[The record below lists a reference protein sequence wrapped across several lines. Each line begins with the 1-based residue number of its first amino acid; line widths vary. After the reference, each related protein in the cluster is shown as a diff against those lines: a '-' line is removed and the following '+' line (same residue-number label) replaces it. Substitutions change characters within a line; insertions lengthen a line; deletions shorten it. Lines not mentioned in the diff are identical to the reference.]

1 LQAVFHPPSKS
12 GTPEER
18 MVIETLDGT
27 PENPPMKDLTGIR
40 IIKNA
45 RSSAEEGL
53 EETEDSNGLIVLD

>member
-1 LQAVFHPPSKS
+1 
-12 GTPEER
+12 